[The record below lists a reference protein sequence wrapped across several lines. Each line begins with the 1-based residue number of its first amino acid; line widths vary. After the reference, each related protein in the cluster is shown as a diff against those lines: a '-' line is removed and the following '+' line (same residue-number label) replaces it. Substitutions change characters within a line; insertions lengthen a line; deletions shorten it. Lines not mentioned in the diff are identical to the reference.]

1 MKYIAIDRKNKT
13 QTAEHVTVKGG
24 RSVSGLARDQADCR
38 LSGAWST
45 QIAKR
50 DSRETKRTV
59 NYRVRGAYR

>member
-38 LSGAWST
+38 LSCACCT

-50 DSRETKRTV
+50 VLERATDS
-59 NYRVRGAYR
+59 